1 MGDPKKLRKKY
12 NPPRHPW
19 QGPRINAE
27 KILVKDYGLKNKREI
42 YKSQS
47 LLRNFAKQAKQL
59 IAFKGPQ
66 SEKEKHQLF
75 AKLIKLNLL
84 NKDAAD
90 LEQVLGLTINKIL
103 DRRLQTLVYKK
114 GLAKTQK
121 QARQFITHGNVAIK
135 GQKINIP
142 GYLVNAD
149 EEHYIEFV
157 KNSSLSNPEH
167 PERVIKE
174 NKVELKKE
182 VSENLENEAR

>member
-27 KILVKDYGLKNKREI
+27 RILVKDYGLKNKREI

-59 IAFKGPQ
+59 IAFKSEQ

-121 QARQFITHGNVAIK
+121 QARQFITHGSIAIK

-149 EEHYIEFV
+149 EEYHIEFV

-167 PERVIKE
+167 PERAIKE
-174 NKVELKKE
+174 KKVEIKKE
-182 VSENLENEAR
+182 VNENLENETG